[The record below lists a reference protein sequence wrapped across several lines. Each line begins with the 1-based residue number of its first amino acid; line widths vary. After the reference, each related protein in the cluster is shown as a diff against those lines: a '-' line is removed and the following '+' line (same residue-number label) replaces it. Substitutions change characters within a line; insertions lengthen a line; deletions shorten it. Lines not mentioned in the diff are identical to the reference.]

1 LKFLRRLMMKEM
13 RTTEKL
19 IITVSPSSNFQGKE
33 ANPAL
38 PYSPQEIADTVYEC
52 WNEGAAIAH
61 IHCRDESGV
70 PSNDPQVFREAD
82 RLIREKGCDIIIQHS
97 TAPGMKPGTTIDDG
111 IRSIEANPEMASLSM
126 GVGVLL
132 RKGETR
138 INCRPRHWIEDQAR
152 TMMEKGIKPELEV
165 YNMVMMEDVY
175 ALAEKGLLKKPYWM
189 SFIMGM
195 HRINQNAIRFRPQA
209 LMYQVEQMPP
219 DSMFSM
225 IGIGLDQLPATTL
238 SILLGGHC
246 RVGFEDNIHYRKG
259 ELAKNNA
266 QLVARTVRIAK
277 ELGSTPATPGEARQM
292 LGIPLLSESKR

>member
-1 LKFLRRLMMKEM
+1 LRRLIMKEM
-13 RTTEKL
+13 RTSEKL

-61 IHCRDESGV
+61 IHCRDAQGA
-70 PSNDPQVFREAD
+70 PSNNPEVFREAD

-111 IRSIEANPEMASLSM
+111 IRSIETNPEMASLSM

-152 TMMEKGIKPELEV
+152 TMMERGIKPELEV

-175 ALAEKGLLKKPYWM
+175 ALAEKGLLTKPYWM

-209 LMYQVEQMPP
+209 LVYQIEQMPP

-277 ELGSTPATPGEARQM
+277 ELGSTPATPDEARQM
-292 LGIPLLSESKR
+292 LGIPPLAESKR

>member
-1 LKFLRRLMMKEM
+1 LRRLIMKEM
-13 RTTEKL
+13 RTSERL

-61 IHCRDESGV
+61 IHCRDAQGA
-70 PSNDPQVFREAD
+70 PSNNPEVFREAD

-111 IRSIEANPEMASLSM
+111 IRSIETNPEMASLSM

-152 TMMEKGIKPELEV
+152 TMMERGIKPELEV

-209 LMYQVEQMPP
+209 LVYQIEQMPP

-277 ELGSTPATPGEARQM
+277 ELGSTPATPDEARQM
-292 LGIPLLSESKR
+292 LGIPPLAESKR

>member
-1 LKFLRRLMMKEM
+1 MKEM

-38 PYSPQEIADTVYEC
+38 PYSPQEIAETVYEC

-61 IHCRDESGV
+61 IHCRDKDGV
-70 PSNDPQVFREAD
+70 PSNDPEVFREVD
-82 RLIREKGCDIIIQHS
+82 RLIREKACDIIIQHS

-111 IRSIEANPEMASLSM
+111 IRSVEANPEMASLSM

-138 INCRPRHWIEDQAR
+138 INCRPRSWIEDQAKR
-152 TMMEKGIKPELEV
+152 MMEKGIKPELEV
-165 YNMVMMEDVY
+165 YNMVMMEDVR
-175 ALAEKGLLKKPYWM
+175 ALVEKGLLTKPYWM

-195 HRINQNAIRFRPQA
+195 HRINQNAIRFTPQG
-209 LMYQVEQMPP
+209 LLYQIEQMPP
-219 DSMFSM
+219 DSMFSV
-225 IGIGLDQLPATTL
+225 IGIGLDELPATTL
-238 SILLGGHC
+238 SVLLGGHC

-266 QLVARTVRIAK
+266 QLVARTVRIAR
-277 ELGSTPATPGEARQM
+277 ELGSQVASPDEARQM
-292 LGIPLLSESKR
+292 LGIPRLSESKR

>member
-1 LKFLRRLMMKEM
+1 MKEM

-38 PYSPQEIADTVYEC
+38 PYSPEEVAETAYEC

-61 IHCRDESGV
+61 IHCRDKDGV
-70 PSNDPQVFREAD
+70 PSNDPEVFREVD

-111 IRSIEANPEMASLSM
+111 MRSIEANPEMASLSM

-138 INCRPRHWIEDQAR
+138 INARSRYWIEDQAKL
-152 TMMEKGIKPELEV
+152 MMEKGIKPELEV

-175 ALAEKGLLKKPYWM
+175 ALVEKGLLKKPYWM

-209 LMYQVEQMPP
+209 LMYQIEQMPP

-225 IGIGLDQLPATTL
+225 IGIGLDQLAATTL

-246 RVGFEDNIHYRKG
+246 RIGFEDNIYYRKG

-266 QLVARTVRIAK
+266 QLVARTARLAR
-277 ELGSTPATPGEARQM
+277 ELGCEIVSPEIARQM
-292 LGIPLLSESKR
+292 LNILPLSESKR

>member
-1 LKFLRRLMMKEM
+1 MKEM

-38 PYSPQEIADTVYEC
+38 PYSPEEVAETAYEC

-61 IHCRDESGV
+61 IHCRDKDGV
-70 PSNDPQVFREAD
+70 PSNDPEVFREVD

-111 IRSIEANPEMASLSM
+111 MRSIEANPEMASLSM

-138 INCRPRHWIEDQAR
+138 INARSRYWIEDQAKL
-152 TMMEKGIKPELEV
+152 MMEKGIKPELEV

-175 ALAEKGLLKKPYWM
+175 ALVEKGLLKKPYWM

-209 LMYQVEQMPP
+209 LMYQIEQMPP

-246 RVGFEDNIHYRKG
+246 RIGFEDNIYYRKG

-266 QLVARTVRIAK
+266 QLVARTARLAR
-277 ELGSTPATPGEARQM
+277 ELGCEIVSPEIARQM
-292 LGIPLLSESKR
+292 LNILPLSESKR

>member
-1 LKFLRRLMMKEM
+1 MKEM

-38 PYSPQEIADTVYEC
+38 PYSPEEVAETAYEC
-52 WNEGAAIAH
+52 WNEGAAVAH
-61 IHCRDESGV
+61 IHCRDKDGV
-70 PSNDPQVFREAD
+70 PSNDPEVFREVD

-111 IRSIEANPEMASLSM
+111 MRSIEANPEMASLSM

-138 INCRPRHWIEDQAR
+138 INARSRHWIEDQAKLMR
-152 TMMEKGIKPELEV
+152 EKGIKPELEV
-165 YNMVMMEDVY
+165 YNMAMMEDVY
-175 ALAEKGLLKKPYWM
+175 ALVEKGLLKKPYWM

-209 LMYQVEQMPP
+209 LMYQIEQMPP

-246 RVGFEDNIHYRKG
+246 RIGFEDNIYYRKG

-266 QLVARTVRIAK
+266 QLVARTARLAR
-277 ELGSTPATPGEARQM
+277 ELGCEMVSPEIARQM
-292 LGIPLLSESKR
+292 LNILPLSESKR

>member
-1 LKFLRRLMMKEM
+1 MKDM

-61 IHCRDESGV
+61 IHCRDKDGV
-70 PSNDPQVFREAD
+70 PSNDPEVFREVD
-82 RLIREKGCDIIIQHS
+82 RLIREKKCDIVIQHS

-111 IRSIEANPEMASLSM
+111 IRSIETNPEMASLSM

-152 TMMEKGIKPELEV
+152 TMMERGVKPELEV
-165 YNMVMMEDVY
+165 YNMAMMEDVY
-175 ALAEKGLLKKPYWM
+175 ALAEKGFLKKPYWM

-209 LMYQVEQMPP
+209 LVYQVEQMPP
-219 DSMFSM
+219 DSMFCM

-277 ELGSTPATPGEARQM
+277 ELGSRPATPDEARQM
-292 LGIPLLSESKR
+292 LGIPPLAESKR

>member
-1 LKFLRRLMMKEM
+1 MREM

-38 PYSPQEIADTVYEC
+38 PYSPQEIADTVYQC

-70 PSNDPQVFREAD
+70 PSNDPEVFREAD
-82 RLIREKGCDIIIQHS
+82 RLIREKGCDIVIQHS

-126 GVGVLL
+126 GVGMLL

-138 INCRPRHWIEDQAR
+138 INARSRYWIEDQAR
-152 TMMEKGIKPELEV
+152 LMMEKGIKPELEV

-175 ALAEKGLLKKPYWM
+175 ALVEKGLLKKPYWM

-209 LMYQVEQMPP
+209 LV
-219 DSMFSM
+219 
-225 IGIGLDQLPATTL
+225 
-238 SILLGGHC
+238 
-246 RVGFEDNIHYRKG
+246 
-259 ELAKNNA
+259 
-266 QLVARTVRIAK
+266 
-277 ELGSTPATPGEARQM
+277 
-292 LGIPLLSESKR
+292 

>member
-1 LKFLRRLMMKEM
+1 MRRLRMKEM

-38 PYSPQEIADTVYEC
+38 PYSPEEVAETAYEC

-61 IHCRDESGV
+61 IHCRDKDGV
-70 PSNDPQVFREAD
+70 PSNDPEVFREVD

-111 IRSIEANPEMASLSM
+111 MRSIEANPEMASLSM

-138 INCRPRHWIEDQAR
+138 INARSRYWIEDQAKL
-152 TMMEKGIKPELEV
+152 MMEKGIKPELEV

-175 ALAEKGLLKKPYWM
+175 ALVEKGLLKKPYWM

-209 LMYQVEQMPP
+209 LMYQIEQMPP

-246 RVGFEDNIHYRKG
+246 RIGFEDNIYYRKG

-266 QLVARTVRIAK
+266 QLVARTARLAR
-277 ELGSTPATPGEARQM
+277 ELGCEIVSPEIARQM
-292 LGIPLLSESKR
+292 LNILPLSESKR